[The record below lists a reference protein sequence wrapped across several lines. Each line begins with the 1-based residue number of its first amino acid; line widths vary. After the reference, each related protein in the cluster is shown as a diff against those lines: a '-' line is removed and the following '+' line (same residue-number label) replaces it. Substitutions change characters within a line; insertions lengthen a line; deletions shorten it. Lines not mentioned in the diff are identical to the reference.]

1 MRSCLAKLEQQQRLQ
16 ANGGLKVHNKSQDE
30 SHNKSILS
38 IWMISTS
45 GLYILHLSLI
55 VVWGKCQHGFSEE
68 GLYYSLF
75 FLSKYS
81 LLFTAA
87 CITACFFS
95 ANTVWSVQLH
105 PMTNFSC
112 SENSNTDFY
121 APTHVGY
128 LEGLQTLQIYLL
140 TCWRTFPGY
149 LG

>member
-81 LLFTAA
+81 LLFTA
-87 CITACFFS
+87 
-95 ANTVWSVQLH
+95 N
-105 PMTNFSC
+105 PMTKFSC

-140 TCWRTFPGY
+140 TCWCTFPGY